1 MLNRENIKDITL
13 GPGEF
18 FFGSDEHRI
27 CTILGSCIAIS
38 IWHPQRRIGG
48 MCHYMLPTAN
58 SSKRLA
64 QGYYADGAMQLFLKA
79 IYQHCSFPEEYEVKI
94 FGGSNMFE
102 SMMERPGTI
111 NVSKNNIEIGINLLQ
126 QYGFRV
132 KASDVGGFG
141 HRKLY
146 FELWTGDV
154 WVRHGK
160 RRVNNKE

>member
-1 MLNRENIKDITL
+1 MLKRDHVKDITL

-38 IWHPQRRIGG
+38 VWHPQRHIGG

-58 SSKRLA
+58 GTKRLGP
-64 QGYYADGAMQLFLKA
+64 GYYADGAMQLFLKA
-79 IYQHCSFPEEYEVKI
+79 IHSHSSRPEEYEVKI
-94 FGGSNMFE
+94 FGGGNMFE
-102 SMMERPGTI
+102 SLMDRPGMI
-111 NVSKNNIEIGINLLQ
+111 NVSKNNIEKGIHLLQ
-126 QYGFRV
+126 QHGFSV
-132 KASDVGGFG
+132 KTSDVGGFG
-141 HRKLY
+141 HRKLF

-154 WVRHGK
+154 WVRHGN